1 MKVRDLREI
10 LEHMPDE
17 YVISVSKENAYGW
30 YKKDGSKRTGCV
42 VFLDDENAIVIEKDT
57 AA

>member
-10 LEHMPDE
+10 LEYMPDDHI
-17 YVISVSKENAYGW
+17 ISVSNEKAYGA

-42 VFLDDENAIVIEKDT
+42 VFLDDENALVIERAK
-57 AA
+57 

>member
-17 YVISVSKENAYGW
+17 YIVSISKENAYGI

-42 VFLDDENAIVIEKDT
+42 VFMDDENALVIDKE
-57 AA
+57 AAA